1 MIAHA
6 RRVQQPL
13 WLEPS
18 WAPALAGLRH
28 SSLVVAACALW
39 SLGTPLFNGAR
50 CPNVQPPLEW
60 SAALPVSM
68 AATRLTDSQKIE
80 IVARFRAGDGSAELA
95 EAYGCTAST
104 VSRVAKAALDPAEYE
119 QLKQQRARPAKP
131 EAMAAPEPVVAEPP
145 AAPEPVAATAQ
156 DTATAVDAANAEDAS
171 VLAIDDADDFG
182 DDDQADF
189 SDDFSDDD
197 QADQFVEVPVLLGG
211 HPAGEPAQC
220 LPLAEAPLPASV
232 YMLVDKTVELQA
244 KPLKEFPELGQLP
257 DGEEERQALL
267 VFANP
272 RQAKRHCGRTQRVIK
287 VPDTRVLERTAP
299 YLIAQGISR
308 VVIEGS
314 LYSLPG
320 S

>member
-1 MIAHA
+1 
-6 RRVQQPL
+6 
-13 WLEPS
+13 
-18 WAPALAGLRH
+18 
-28 SSLVVAACALW
+28 
-39 SLGTPLFNGAR
+39 
-50 CPNVQPPLEW
+50 
-60 SAALPVSM
+60 M
-68 AATRLTDSQKIE
+68 AATRLTDSQKSE
-80 IVARFRAGDGSAELA
+80 IVARFRAGEGSAELA
-95 EAYGCTAST
+95 EVYGCTAGT

-119 QLKQQRARPAKP
+119 QLKQQRGRPTKP
-131 EAMAAPEPVVAEPP
+131 EYTAEPKDSATGDVSLNP
-145 AAPEPVAATAQ
+145 ANSAT
-156 DTATAVDAANAEDAS
+156 AEDAS

-182 DDDQADF
+182 DDF

-197 QADQFVEVPVLLGG
+197 SADQFVEVPVLLGT
-211 HPAGEPAQC
+211 HAGEPAQC
-220 LPLAEAPLPASV
+220 LPLAQAPLPASV

-272 RQAKRHCGRTQRVIK
+272 RQAKRHCGRSQRVIK